1 MAKTITISNKA
12 YEALLK
18 EKKEGESF
26 SDVIIR
32 LTSSGNKEKLI
43 KFAGIWKD
51 AKIDDVMKELE
62 EMWSK
67 WNV

>member
-1 MAKTITISNKA
+1 M
-12 YEALLK
+12 
-18 EKKEGESF
+18 KEGESF

-32 LTSSGNKEKLI
+32 LTSSGNKEKLL

>member
-1 MAKTITISNKA
+1 MAKTISNEA

-26 SDVIIR
+26 SDVILR
-32 LTSSGNKEKLI
+32 LTSGSNKEKIL

-51 AKIDDVMKELE
+51 TEVDDVMKELE
-62 EMWSK
+62 KMWSK
-67 WNV
+67 WSV

>member
-32 LTSSGNKEKLI
+32 LTSSENKEKLL

>member
-32 LTSSGNKEKLI
+32 LTSSGNKEKLL